1 MKKFLLLLFPLLLT
15 ACSAT
20 QRQPSTEIAPPTLQA
35 PVSAT
40 PARMLHNASDP
51 NGGSKALYSPDGSKI
66 AFISSTRHTP
76 ADLWVMNADGSSAR
90 RLTSRGVNTF
100 RWSRAG
106 DAIMFTANRKGFGEV
121 LTIDP
126 MGKQEE
132 RMAGL
137 PPNASIPAY
146 SPDGNFFAFVAPDKG
161 GVAGLW
167 IGTADGKR
175 IEPVT
180 DKISVRSFFWDR
192 ESRRIYYE
200 AGKQYGVG
208 LWMIDLATMENRN
221 LVNKYIGTP
230 VYSASSDR
238 IAFTYPTEPGVFE
251 IHVIKP
257 DGSDE
262 RIHKAP
268 RLQGRS
274 LSWDADGKGLYYVAQ
289 DFVKE
294 GEQKKPEITQLPAE
308 AAPHKSTAEKA
319 ARTEI
324 LSLWRLDLAS
334 GAEQRV
340 TPENFQLLEYSISPD
355 GKTILC
361 GGLEEKS
368 IGMGIFSLD
377 TASGGLKP
385 LAKGRYSEWKP
396 VPSHDST
403 RIAFFTNEVDGID
416 TLRIISSAGEE
427 LASYPGLSQD
437 LQSHLFWLPKADG
450 LGFSS
455 GDEMWAFS
463 EKESVQF
470 AKGIQFR
477 AILYANTSIQE
488 DKILVSA
495 IPQYG
500 QTPGLY
506 MLENVAGT
514 MQLKDFRYPPPP
526 EIPSEVY
533 LQPRW
538 SLDGKRIAFSDGID
552 IWVMNGDGS
561 GRTWITNH
569 AENNRDGKGKPSLAT
584 FPIWSSRGDRICYT
598 LTVYDG
604 KKVLRQIWVINA
616 DGKENRM
623 LYSEEVDSA
632 FQAHIAEFTN
642 QPAFD
647 YNDEWV
653 IFTTVEEGVPNVAA
667 VRIND
672 GKFQRLTEKGAIYPS
687 LLPEDALIVYI
698 SLENNNERLWVM
710 NNDGSDKRPLAVKLK
725 PAVAKP
731 AVEKP
736 AANPAAT
743 DGNKGGEAAKKPEAP
758 APEAAKAAPQP
769 AGKVA
774 TKDVKKGK
782 KKPVRKKK

>member
-1 MKKFLLLLFPLLLT
+1 MKKFLLLLFPLLMT
-15 ACSAT
+15 ACTTT
-20 QRQPSTEIAPPTLQA
+20 QRPPSTEIAPPTLQT
-35 PVSAT
+35 PVPAT
-40 PARMLHNASDP
+40 PARVLPNASDP
-51 NGGSKALYSPDGSKI
+51 NGGGKALYSPDGTRI
-66 AFISSTRHTP
+66 AFISSTLHTP
-76 ADLWVMNADGSSAR
+76 PDLWVMNADGSGAR
-90 RLTSRGVNTF
+90 RLTSRGASAF
-100 RWSRAG
+100 RWSRSGAQ
-106 DAIMFTANRKGFGEV
+106 IMFTANRKGYGEV

-126 MGKQEE
+126 DGGEE
-132 RMAGL
+132 QRMAGL
-137 PPNASIPAY
+137 PPNASIPGY
-146 SPDGNFFAFVAPDKG
+146 SPDGKFFAFIAPDQG
-161 GVAGLW
+161 DTLGLW

-208 LWMIDLATMENRN
+208 LWMIDLATMEQRN

-230 VYSASSDR
+230 VYSAGSDR
-238 IAFTYPTEPGVFE
+238 IAFTYPTDPGVFE

-262 RIHKAP
+262 RIIKAP
-268 RLQGRS
+268 RLQGKS
-274 LSWDADGKGLYYVAQ
+274 VSWDPEGKGLFYVAQ
-289 DFVKE
+289 DLAKE
-294 GEQKKPEITQLPAE
+294 DERKKPEITPPPAE
-308 AAPHKSTAEKA
+308 VAPHKSSGEKA
-319 ARTEI
+319 ARGEI

-340 TPENFQLLEYSISPD
+340 TPENFQLLEFALSPD

-361 GGLEEKS
+361 GGLQEKS
-368 IGMGIFSLD
+368 LGMEIYSLD
-377 TASGGLKP
+377 PASGGLKQ
-385 LAKGRYSEWKP
+385 LTKGRFSEWKP
-396 VPSHDST
+396 VPSHDAT

-416 TLRIISSAGEE
+416 TLRIITSAGEE
-427 LASYPGLSQD
+427 LSSYPGLSQGM
-437 LQSHLFWLPKADG
+437 QSHLFWLPRSDG
-450 LGFSS
+450 LVISS

-470 AKGIQFR
+470 AKGLQFR
-477 AILYANTSIQE
+477 DILYANTSIQE
-488 DKILVSA
+488 DRILISA
-495 IPQYG
+495 IPLYG
-500 QTPGLY
+500 KAPGLY
-506 MLENVAGT
+506 MLENVEGT
-514 MQLKDFRYPPPP
+514 MTLKDLRDPPAP

-552 IWVMNGDGS
+552 IWVMKGDGS
-561 GRTWITNH
+561 GRAWITNH
-569 AENNRDGKGKPSLAT
+569 AENNREGKGKPSLAT

-604 KKVLRQIWVINA
+604 KRTLRQLWIINA

-623 LYSEEVDSA
+623 LHSEEVDSA
-632 FQAHIAEFTN
+632 FQAHLAEFTN

-653 IFTTVEEGVPNVAA
+653 IFTAVEHGVPNVAA
-667 VRIND
+667 VRIKD

-710 NNDGSDKRPLAVKLK
+710 NSDGSVKRPLAVKLK
-725 PAVAKP
+725 PPVAKP

-736 AANPAAT
+736 AATPAAT
-743 DGNKGGEAAKKPEAP
+743 DGNKGGEAAKKPEVP

-769 AGKVA
+769 AGKAA
-774 TKDVKKGK
+774 TKAVKKGK